1 MSNENENEYVFLH
14 DNPLHRN
21 ISDSIG
27 DKQSAEIKIHLAIFS
42 LSPEHP
48 FRLPNPTPGKI
59 NTYTHE
65 PKMPCLKYLVT
76 KRDNSPSSY
85 EFPSFTFQISTDDTD
100 SDKIDNRFRE
110 ECYLAL
116 FDFLQLNLCSQTTPA
131 TALPE
136 PTPTPATALTE
147 PTPTPAT
154 ALPEPTP
161 TPATALTEPTP
172 TPATALPEPT
182 PTPATALPEPT
193 PTPATATEKNA
204 STTQT
209 GGDEQSTAECDT
221 KSAMEKLFQT
231 YSESMESIY
240 RGYVE
245 LPDKTNVTVL
255 FDFDKLFS
263 MVDMNTSK
271 YRESI
276 SLEKDEQDNNSQTPT
291 YFFKPNLP
299 NMYPICDDN
308 ISNKNIRWAIVHEL
322 VQKQNILGVPV
333 DPLIKQAFDTNK
345 SAFQIHYMYLDKLDT
360 KSLEDIISMGIN
372 VSPETLEMSKK
383 GEGEIYTRRDRI
395 VDFPYCVYLMVDET
409 KNEMVPSTEADSDK
423 RIMSAN
429 IPSKLD
435 EYKYAE
441 EYGDRYC
448 VSLRPISD
456 DPAVVLNTKRYAFL
470 EYEEKYLDEYMENDG
485 LPTPSPVSTTNNN
498 NNNNKSPTMVG
509 GSDETNS
516 NEESNAHSLDEEKEF
531 QNLSVATIYF
541 RQKIEEKE
549 IPVWGVLTQG
559 HMVPL

>member
-136 PTPTPATALTE
+136 PTPTPATAL
-147 PTPTPAT
+147 
-154 ALPEPTP
+154 
-161 TPATALTEPTP
+161 
-172 TPATALPEPT
+172 
-182 PTPATALPEPT
+182 PEPT

-204 STTQT
+204 SNTQT
-209 GGDEQSTAECDT
+209 GGDEPSTAECDT
-221 KSAMEKLFQT
+221 KSAIEKLFQT

-245 LPDKTNVTVL
+245 LPDKTNVMVL
-255 FDFDKLFS
+255 FDFDKLFG

-276 SLEKDEQDNNSQTPT
+276 SLEKDEQDNNSQTPTPT

-456 DPAVVLNTKRYAFL
+456 DPAVVVNTKRYAFL

-485 LPTPSPVSTTNNN
+485 LPTPSPVPTTDNN

-509 GSDETNS
+509 GSDETNR
-516 NEESNAHSLDEEKEF
+516 NEESTDDLLVDHLGDQPERHPRIQSDLSGRDRSTAHSLDEEKEF

>member
-1 MSNENENEYVFLH
+1 MTEESISKLDQKMKNEYEFLH

-21 ISDSIG
+21 ISDTIG

-59 NTYTHE
+59 NTYSHE

-76 KRDNSPSSY
+76 KRDSQPSY

-100 SDKIDNRFRE
+100 SEIINNRFRE

-116 FDFLQLNLCSQTTPA
+116 FDFLQLNLCSQNTPNMSSMEQTPPTA
-131 TALPE
+131 TAIPE
-136 PTPTPATALTE
+136 QTPPTATAIPEQTP
-147 PTPTPAT
+147 PTAKV
-154 ALPEPTP
+154 EN
-161 TPATALTEPTP
+161 ES
-172 TPATALPEPT
+172 
-182 PTPATALPEPT
+182 
-193 PTPATATEKNA
+193 KK
-204 STTQT
+204 QT
-209 GGDEQSTAECDT
+209 GGEEQSIAECDK
-221 KSAMEKLFQT
+221 KSAIEKLFQT
-231 YSESMESIY
+231 YTESMESIY
-240 RGYVE
+240 RGFVE
-245 LPDKTNVTVL
+245 LPDKSNIMVL

-263 MVDMNTSK
+263 MVDINTSK

-276 SLEKDEQDNNSQTPT
+276 TLRSPERDNTSQTPT

-345 SAFQIHYMYLDKLDT
+345 TAFQIHYFYFDKLDT
-360 KSLEDIISMGIN
+360 KSLEDIISMGIS
-372 VSPETLEMSKK
+372 VSPETLEMSKR

-409 KNEMVPSTEADSDK
+409 KNEMVPSTETDSDK
-423 RIMSAN
+423 RLTSAN

-441 EYGDRYC
+441 IYGDRYC

-456 DPAVVLNTKRYAFL
+456 DPNVVLNTKRYAFL

-485 LPTPSPVSTTNNN
+485 LGQTNSTDTNNSDN
-498 NNNNKSPTMVG
+498 SDNNKTMVG
-509 GSDETNS
+509 GSDETSHNH
-516 NEESNAHSLDEEKEF
+516 EETDSLDEEKEF